1 MAALW
6 ITLGIIVVTAV
17 AMSAGALLDYMQFRN
32 LLPPA
37 VESYMMPPWIAALGG
52 LVASITSASLASR
65 GRQPASKAAPKSTAP
80 VKTSRS
86 SADAAVPGMPTFD
99 FSKTTAPGSARQ
111 DAARPAGKEETKP

>member
-1 MAALW
+1 VW
-6 ITLGIIVVTAV
+6 ITLGIIVGTAV
-17 AMSAGALLDYMQFRN
+17 AMIAGALLDYMQFRN

-65 GRQPASKAAPKSTAP
+65 GRQPAAKAAPKATAP
-80 VKTSRS
+80 AQKASRG

-99 FSKTTAPGSARQ
+99 FSNTTAPGSARQ
-111 DAARPAGKEETKP
+111 DAARPAGKEETRP